1 MKRIFAKCFLQK
13 HNQAV
18 NHSKKQT
25 CISKTTN
32 DQEIPS
38 HEENDK
44 NHSNISTSPP
54 KLHKDEEDKIVQ
66 NGNKTDAK
74 AIECKKD
81 ELVCISNGIDL
92 HKVKTSKK
100 IWEPQKQL
108 LHPFKPDLLPPGSPA
123 KKRIRSSRSI
133 SRLSFICLEAAEDS
147 DDEDNSSASRK
158 GILPALR
165 ANCKKG

>member
-13 HNQAV
+13 HNQNV
-18 NHSKKQT
+18 NHGKKQT

-32 DQEIPS
+32 DQETPS
-38 HEENDK
+38 HEEADK
-44 NHSNISTSPP
+44 NHSGNITNPP

-66 NGNKTDAK
+66 NGKTTDAK
-74 AIECKKD
+74 TIERKKD

-92 HKVKTSKK
+92 QKDKTSKK

-108 LHPFKPDLLPPGSPA
+108 LHPFKPDLVPPGSPA
-123 KKRIRSSRSI
+123 KKRIRQSRSN

-147 DDEDNSSASRK
+147 DDEENSSDIRK
-158 GILPALR
+158 GNIT
-165 ANCKKG
+165 CVKC